1 VALFFANSTRR
12 LDKQEEC
19 AVVRGKTWLG
29 ILLAALGL
37 TMAYASPVMAQ
48 FSDAYRFL
56 EAVRKKDGVRVTELL
71 NQPGSTVITSRDITT
86 GETALHIVTQRR
98 DSVWIRFLIERGA
111 NPNARDRRGVTPL
124 VLASRLGYIEGI
136 QALIDA
142 GARVDEAND
151 AGETPLISAVHRR
164 DVEMIRVLLKAGA
177 DPDRADNSGRSARD
191 YAQLEGGGLVGE
203 IERNTT
209 PRAESAGDIYGPTF

>member
-1 VALFFANSTRR
+1 MF
-12 LDKQEEC
+12 
-19 AVVRGKTWLG
+19 RGKTLWG
-29 ILLAALGL
+29 VVLAALGL
-37 TMAYASPVMAQ
+37 AMALSSPAMAQ

-56 EAVRKKDGVRVTELL
+56 EAVKKKDGVKVTELL
-71 NQPGSTVITSRDITT
+71 NQPGSTVISARDITT

-111 NPNARDRRGVTPL
+111 NPNVRDKRGVTPL
-124 VLASRLGYIEGI
+124 VVASRLGFIEGL

-177 DPDRADNSGRSARD
+177 DPDRADNSGRTARD
-191 YAQLEGGGLVGE
+191 YAELEGGGLVGE
-203 IERNTT
+203 IERNAR
-209 PRAESAGDIYGPTF
+209 PRAEGAGVIYGPTF